1 MATID
6 VYNTNRE
13 KVSEVDLDE
22 AIFGGEVKEHLLYSV
37 VRYQMAKKRQGTHKT
52 KTRSE
57 VRGGGRKPWR
67 QKGTGRARHGS
78 IRSPI
83 WVGGGTTFGPTPR
96 DHSFKL
102 NKKVRKAA
110 LRSALARRAQ
120 EGALVVLDKFEI
132 DEIRTKAVAEFLD
145 RFELDDALFVISEP
159 DDKFWKSA
167 RNIPTV
173 KVLPSDG
180 LNVYDVLNKRNLVF
194 ITEGAVQAVTTR
206 LGG

>member
-1 MATID
+1 M
-6 VYNTNRE
+6 
-13 KVSEVDLDE
+13 SETM
-22 AIFGGEVKEHLLYSV
+22 S
-37 VRYQMAKKRQGTHKT
+37 KR
-52 KTRSE
+52 
-57 VRGGGRKPWR
+57 
-67 QKGTGRARHGS
+67 TGRARHGS

-102 NKKVRKAA
+102 NKKVRRAA

-120 EGALVVLDKFEI
+120 EGAVVVLDKFEI
-132 DEIRTKAVAEFLD
+132 DEIRTKTVAEFLD
-145 RFELDDALFVISEP
+145 RFELDDALFITSEQ

-173 KVLPSDG
+173 KVLASEG

-194 ITEGAVQAVTTR
+194 ITQDAVQAVTTR